1 MGITQSKVIC
11 LKISGTSYA
20 SSTTP
25 SCFVVSASSHQIA
38 HLQAVLRLIF
48 CFRSSSRRVPNMPPP
63 VDLEVEMEDD
73 YDEEADSDFDAVSAQ
88 SGDLSSASD
97 EDYDADAQATARSKK
112 RRKVDK
118 PESPPVPELDSG
130 DEATIKQHKK
140 TTRKQREKAEEAG
153 SGDEEEEEGWR
164 ARTRAMREREK
175 EEKKQSKL
183 ASVKGSTIDVNKLWE
198 DMNKADL
205 IQEVPDQPQT
215 SNGVDGGP
223 SKGGTANTIHQDSAN
238 KENEPGPVEM
248 ITIKRTYKFA
258 GEIHTEEK
266 TVPKS
271 SAEARLWLAQQSSR
285 PQARDAEGRV
295 VHRPLRKVSRFDPN
309 SNNLDSF
316 KGGWTAAGKK
326 GPTGPKL
333 NVVEK
338 SKMDWASHVDAQG
351 LKEELDDHARAKEGY
366 LNRMDF
372 LRDVEQ
378 RKEGEARAARLQ
390 GQ

>member
-1 MGITQSKVIC
+1 MSIAQSKVIC
-11 LKISGTSYA
+11 LKISRHILR
-20 SSTTP
+20 
-25 SCFVVSASSHQIA
+25 F
-38 HLQAVLRLIF
+38 LQHPLVLCCCL
-48 CFRSSSRRVPNMPPP
+48 PNMPPP
-63 VDLEVEMEDD
+63 VPLEVETEDD

-97 EDYDADAQATARSKK
+97 EDDDADAQATARSKK
-112 RRKVDK
+112 RRKVQK

-140 TTRKQREKAEEAG
+140 KRRKQREKAEEAG
-153 SGDEEEEEGWR
+153 SGDEEEEEEGGWR

-175 EEKKQSKL
+175 EEKNQSKL

-198 DMNKADL
+198 DMNKANL
-205 IQEVPDQPQT
+205 IQEVGDQPET
-215 SNGVDGGP
+215 STAVEGKP
-223 SKGGTANTIHQDSAN
+223 SKGGTASNMHQESAN
-238 KENEPGPVEM
+238 KENEPGLVEM
-248 ITIKRTYKFA
+248 IAIKRTYKFA

-271 SAEARLWLAQQSSR
+271 SAEARLWLAQHSSR

-295 VHRPLRKVSRFDPN
+295 VHRPLRKVSKFDPN
-309 SNNLDSF
+309 FNNLDSF
-316 KGGWTAAGKK
+316 KGGWTAVGRK
-326 GPTGPKL
+326 GPAGPKL

-378 RKEGEARAARLQ
+378 RKEGEARAARLR

>member
-1 MGITQSKVIC
+1 MEP
-11 LKISGTSYA
+11 
-20 SSTTP
+20 SS
-25 SCFVVSASSHQIA
+25 CA
-38 HLQAVLRLIF
+38 
-48 CFRSSSRRVPNMPPP
+48 NMPPP

-73 YDEEADSDFDAVSAQ
+73 YDEEADSDFDAVSAN
-88 SGDLSSASD
+88 SGDLSSSSG
-97 EDYDADAQATARSKK
+97 EDDDADAQATARSKK
-112 RRKVDK
+112 RRKVQK
-118 PESPPVPELDSG
+118 PEPLPALELDSG

-140 TTRKQREKAEEAG
+140 TRRKQREKVEEAG
-153 SGDEEEEEGWR
+153 NEDEEEEEGWR

-175 EEKKQSKL
+175 EEKNQNKL

-198 DMNKADL
+198 DMNKANL
-205 IQEVPDQPQT
+205 IQEIHDQPQP
-215 SNGVDGGP
+215 SYAGDGKS
-223 SKGGTANTIHQDSAN
+223 SKEGTANSINQDSAD
-238 KENEPGPVEM
+238 KENEPGLVEM
-248 ITIKRTYKFA
+248 ITIRRTYKFA
-258 GEIHTEEK
+258 GEVHSEEK
-266 TVPKS
+266 TVSKS

-285 PQARDAEGRV
+285 PQARDAERRV

-309 SNNLDSF
+309 VNNLDSF
-316 KGGWTAAGKK
+316 KGGWTATGKK
-326 GPTGPKL
+326 GLAGPKL

-378 RKEGEARAARLQ
+378 RKEGEAITARLQ